1 MTNSERKP
9 VRALITLYDKDLI
22 VKQIVYEYEDGTRS
36 DKLKR
41 DVHEGMFTDTIL
53 FGDNLNIRF
62 YLYFNAIELYHY
74 DVTELVFTSER
85 NEYCNIRCFGQYYTL
100 MPGQTVTMK
109 KGEKPS
115 VFEDIRTGLEQAI
128 EMERNHDED
137 N

>member
-1 MTNSERKP
+1 MANGERKP

-74 DVTELVFTSER
+74 DVTELVFISER

-128 EMERNHDED
+128 KMESNQGED
-137 N
+137 K